1 MIVRFLRALNARGT
15 LSALSYP
22 VHVITHLPRKVL
34 LSPQHKANQTSKF
47 KAINATKSTCTNQSR
62 IPHISTRFFP
72 VSIKHVNKTN
82 TCPVIIEAIEGCF
95 GNFRP
100 RRKGRLKKLL
110 KKKRLLINCTPGII

>member
-22 VHVITHLPRKVL
+22 VHVITHLSRKVQ

-47 KAINATKSTCTNQSR
+47 KPINAMKSTCTNQSR

-72 VSIKHVNKTN
+72 VSIIHVNKTN
-82 TCPVIIEAIEGCF
+82 TCPVIIEAIGGCF
-95 GNFRP
+95 GNFRLC
-100 RRKGRLKKLL
+100 RKGIKKII
-110 KKKRLLINCTPGII
+110 KKKRGC